1 MRRERLRMALCL
13 GRVYFEEMKVTSARP
28 TIAGILAWGLVFSG
42 LGRAEDSV
50 QTLGDLKNLQ
60 GQVRGVVA
68 RVMPATVSLFSTME
82 NGQSGSGSGVIVSA
96 DGLVL
101 TAGHVVDGFAE
112 VMVVFPSGKQ
122 VGATVLGANRN
133 RDEAMVKL
141 EGDGPWPFVKMGDS
155 DEVKVGHWV
164 VSLGH
169 AGGYDPLRTP
179 PVRFGRILG
188 RNALGYLVTDCA
200 LIGGDSG
207 GPLFNLSGE
216 VVGIHSSIGPELSSN
231 NHRGV
236 SDFVRDWDRLKDG
249 ETWGRLTLNPL
260 MNPDRPVIGFNVEGE
275 VRGGVLVGEVRENS
289 PAAMVGIRIGDVVRK
304 LDGRRV
310 RSFKGLLGILNTHQP
325 GDEVTVTFMRGNKE
339 MSRKLKLARLGD
351 VHDDQ

>member
-1 MRRERLRMALCL
+1 MTLCL
-13 GRVYFEEMKVTSARP
+13 ARVYFEEMKVTSARQVM
-28 TIAGILAWGLVFSG
+28 AGFLAWGMVFAG
-42 LGRAEDSV
+42 LSRAEEAV
-50 QTLGDLKNLQ
+50 QSLEDLKNLQ

-68 RVMPATVSLFSTME
+68 KVMPATVSLFSTTA

-101 TAGHVVDGFAE
+101 TAGHVVDGFDE
-112 VMVVFPSGKQ
+112 VMAVFPSGKQ
-122 VGATVLGANRN
+122 VRAKVLGANRN

-141 EGDGPWPFVKMGDS
+141 EGEGPWPFVKMGDS
-155 DEVKVGHWV
+155 DKVKVQDWV

-188 RNALGYLVTDCA
+188 RNPLGYLVTDCT

-207 GPLFNLSGE
+207 GPLFNLRGE
-216 VVGIHSSIGPELSSN
+216 VVGIHSSIGPELSTN

-236 SDFVRDWDRLKDG
+236 SDFVRDWDRLTEG

-275 VRGGVLVGEVRENS
+275 GRGGVLVGEVQEDS
-289 PAAMVGIRIGDVVRK
+289 PAEMVGIRIGDVVRK

-310 RSFKGLLGILNTHQP
+310 RSFKGLLGILNAHQP
-325 GDEVTVTFMRGNKE
+325 GDEVTVTFLRGNRE
-339 MSRKLKLARLGD
+339 MTRKLKLARLGD
-351 VHDDQ
+351 VHDDL